1 MSLRTQGPCLCPE
14 SVTATGRG
22 QAEGIEM
29 TTQTQDRA
37 TPRHMDREQL
47 IKELRKTLELTRDE
61 LQMTLED
68 LSRLQSDYGR
78 MEERLKTL
86 RRRVLT
92 LMEDEVTRAGRQF
105 LGRVKSPADTCADTS
120 EPPQAQS

>member
-1 MSLRTQGPCLCPE
+1 
-14 SVTATGRG
+14 
-22 QAEGIEM
+22 M

-61 LQMTLED
+61 LQMTLES
-68 LSRLQSDYGR
+68 LSLLQSEYGR

-92 LMEDEVTRAGRQF
+92 LMEDEVTRARRQF
-105 LGRVKSPADTCADTS
+105 LWRVKSPAGTCGDTS